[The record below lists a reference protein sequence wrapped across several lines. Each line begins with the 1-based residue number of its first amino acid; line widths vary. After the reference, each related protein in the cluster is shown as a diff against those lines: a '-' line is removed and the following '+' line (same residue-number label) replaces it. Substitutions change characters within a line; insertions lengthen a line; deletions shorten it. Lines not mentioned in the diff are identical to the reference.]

1 MGTISGCIEGIIT
14 EREERKLRLRMVQEG
29 KGKGHGKQVK
39 KKKAPRSRWFAVNF
53 RQQFKFLSFEN
64 GNNTYLS
71 PRGRLVIHVEKCSE
85 ILGRKVCLEM

>member
-1 MGTISGCIEGIIT
+1 MD
-14 EREERKLRLRMVQEG
+14 REERKLRLRIVQEG

-39 KKKAPRSRWFAVNF
+39 KKKAPRSREMVHSYF

-71 PRGRLVIHVEKCSE
+71 PRGGLVIHTEKRSE
-85 ILGRKVCLEM
+85 ILGRKVLLEI